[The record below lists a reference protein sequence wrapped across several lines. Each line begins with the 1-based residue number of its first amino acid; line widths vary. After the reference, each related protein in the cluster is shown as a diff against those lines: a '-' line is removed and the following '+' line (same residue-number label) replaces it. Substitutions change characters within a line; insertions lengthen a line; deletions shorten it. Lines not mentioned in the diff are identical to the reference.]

1 MTQDMLDVLVK
12 AVSTPSWV
20 DILLLIVTTAYFVAT
35 VFVYRANK
43 KMAKAAED
51 QIKTA
56 TTMAELS
63 RNVELYD
70 KRMEIIEYVN
80 THYEW
85 ELSSSK
91 DFKIKLGILFPS
103 KEVLSE
109 FLNLQAYR
117 KLIDC
122 CNAEMEIFMKNS
134 KDLSVRYVSLSNQ
147 IENAL
152 SIPLNIEEVQRTK
165 NLASENIVVI
175 QEGAEGPKQINLFDI
190 IERRVSFKQE
200 IANSKVR
207 LLEKMGAF
215 IENTISIKSA

>member
-1 MTQDMLDVLVK
+1 MTQDMLAVLVK

>member
-1 MTQDMLDVLVK
+1 
-12 AVSTPSWV
+12 
-20 DILLLIVTTAYFVAT
+20 
-35 VFVYRANK
+35 
-43 KMAKAAED
+43 MAKAAED